1 MFDIFDLLIFLLL
14 GALLFAGGVF
24 TGGWMAFKFKNA
36 VQGENFLG
44 GVPKGEVFT
53 MKDEIDALMDG
64 EQADDTAKKGVL
76 DRTGKFL
83 KTWAGGG
90 NS

>member
-1 MFDIFDLLIFLLL
+1 MFEILDAIIFVLVGALIF
-14 GALLFAGGVF
+14 GGGVF

-53 MKDEIDALMDG
+53 MKDEIDALMDE
-64 EQADDTAKKGVL
+64 EQAGIDEAEKGVL
-76 DRTGKFL
+76 ARTEKFL
-83 KTWAGGG
+83 KTLGGG
-90 NS
+90 

>member
-1 MFDIFDLLIFLLL
+1 MFEILDVLIFTLV
-14 GALLFAGGVF
+14 GALIFAGGVF

-53 MKDEIDALMDG
+53 MKDEMDALMDE
-64 EQADDTAKKGVL
+64 EQNQAEKDVL
-76 DRTGKFL
+76 ARTEKFL
-83 KTWAGGG
+83 KTLAGG

>member
-1 MFDIFDLLIFLLL
+1 MFEILDVLIFILV
-14 GALLFAGGVF
+14 GALIFAGGVF

-53 MKDEIDALMDG
+53 MKDEIDALMDE
-64 EQADDTAKKGVL
+64 EQAGDAAKNDVL
-76 DRTGKFL
+76 ARTEKFL
-83 KTWAGGG
+83 KAFAGGQ
-90 NS
+90 ST

>member
-1 MFDIFDLLIFLLL
+1 MFEILDVLIFILV

-53 MKDEIDALMDG
+53 MKDEMDALMDE
-64 EQADDTAKKGVL
+64 EQNQAEKDVL
-76 DRTGKFL
+76 ARTKKFL
-83 KTWAGGG
+83 KALGGG
-90 NS
+90 NA

>member
-1 MFDIFDLLIFLLL
+1 MFEILDVLIFILV

-64 EQADDTAKKGVL
+64 EQAGNEAEKGVL
-76 DRTGKFL
+76 ARTEKFL
-83 KTWAGGG
+83 KTLAGG

>member
-1 MFDIFDLLIFLLL
+1 MFEILDVLIFTLV
-14 GALLFAGGVF
+14 GALIFAGGVF

-53 MKDEIDALMDG
+53 MKDEIDALMDE
-64 EQADDTAKKGVL
+64 EQNQAEKDVL
-76 DRTGKFL
+76 ARTKKFL
-83 KTWAGGG
+83 KALGGQ
-90 NS
+90 ST

>member
-1 MFDIFDLLIFLLL
+1 MFEILDVLIFTLV
-14 GALLFAGGVF
+14 GALIFAGGVF

-53 MKDEIDALMDG
+53 MKDEMDALMDE
-64 EQADDTAKKGVL
+64 EQNQAEKDVL
-76 DRTGKFL
+76 ARTEKFL
-83 KTWAGGG
+83 KALGGG
-90 NS
+90 NA

>member
-1 MFDIFDLLIFLLL
+1 MFEILDAIIFVLV

-36 VQGENFLG
+36 VQGENFIG

-53 MKDEIDALMDG
+53 MKDEMDALMDG
-64 EQADDTAKKGVL
+64 EQAENEAEKGVIA
-76 DRTGKFL
+76 RTEKFL
-83 KTWAGGG
+83 KALGGG
-90 NS
+90 NA

>member
-1 MFDIFDLLIFLLL
+1 MFEILDVLIFILV

-53 MKDEIDALMDG
+53 MKDEIDALMDE
-64 EQADDTAKKGVL
+64 EQNQAEKDVL
-76 DRTGKFL
+76 ARTEKFL
-83 KTWAGGG
+83 KTLGGG
-90 NS
+90 

>member
-1 MFDIFDLLIFLLL
+1 MFEILDVLIFTLV
-14 GALLFAGGVF
+14 GALIFAGGVF

-53 MKDEIDALMDG
+53 MKDEMDALMDE
-64 EQADDTAKKGVL
+64 EQNQAEKDVL
-76 DRTGKFL
+76 ARTKKFL
-83 KTWAGGG
+83 KALGGG